1 MTPQQYV
8 QALNDLQKPLVVQQ
22 KRVAAVAKQHGVG
35 SYQYKQ
41 EFEKEAKMIVNL
53 YPKEMALLWEFR
65 TACYKEK
72 VKQVGKDAVIAE
84 IIKEGKACID
94 EYKDGWRSVYQQIKS
109 LP

>member
-8 QALNDLQKPLVVQQ
+8 KALYDLQKPLVVQQ
-22 KRVAAVAKQHGVG
+22 KVVAAVAKQYGVT
-35 SYQYKQ
+35 SYQYRQ
-41 EFEKEAKMIVNL
+41 ESEKEAKIIVTL
-53 YPKEMALLWEFR
+53 YPQEMALLWEFR
-65 TACYKEK
+65 TACYIENA
-72 VKQVGKDAVIAE
+72 KQRGKDAVLAE